1 MTETLWSGPRWLM
14 PKQRNPEVIHTLS
27 DQLDHECQAVHMAVA
42 GFITLAIEARTA
54 EECTQ
59 IHRAIETV
67 LASLDAASRSAL
79 DRADS
84 YRARWI
90 MPKKDASGE

>member
-1 MTETLWSGPRWLM
+1 MIL
-14 PKQRNPEVIHTLS
+14 TLS

-42 GFITLAIEARTA
+42 GFVTLAIEARTA
-54 EECTQ
+54 EECVQ

-79 DRADS
+79 DRAEAW
-84 YRARWI
+84 R
-90 MPKKDASGE
+90 